1 MSGIFG
7 AFSTTETP
15 VLEEVYLGLYALQHR
30 GQEAAGIAWPDNGRI
45 SSSRGLGLLHD
56 ALSQQKLA
64 EIPAYSAIAHVSC
77 SPLDLSQPQN
87 ILPLSANYARGL
99 IAISHDGCITN
110 LPDLTKDLEERG
122 SIFHSTTDS
131 EAILHLIAQE
141 AHMQPIEALVSSLK
155 KLKGSSSLLVLLE
168 NELVAFRDP
177 WGFKPL
183 CLGQKKNTYYLA
195 SESCALDIVG
205 AKLIRDI
212 NPGEIVIIDK
222 NGIKSLNILTQKNTE
237 RRMKCSFEYVYTA
250 RPDSVI
256 DGRSVY
262 KARKEM
268 GRRLAIKSPCPNAD
282 IAAGTPDS
290 GTISAIGYSEES
302 KTPFELAVVR
312 NRYVG
317 RTFIQPTQKVRELGV
332 KIKLNPIS
340 DVFENKKTV
349 IIDDSIVR
357 GTTAQ
362 SIISMIR
369 NSGAKEVHLRVAS
382 PPVIFPC
389 KYSVDSRKEKSL
401 AAVKMSLEELCKKI
415 NADSLGYLTEED
427 LIESIGIP
435 KEQLCTACFTGEYLQ
450 EDAADEECGN
460 ES

>member
-7 AFSTTETP
+7 AYSKTEKP

-30 GQEAAGIAWPDNGRI
+30 GQESAGIAWPNNGRVNT
-45 SSSRGLGLLHD
+45 SRGVGLLHN
-56 ALSQQKLA
+56 ALDQQKLA
-64 EIPAYSAIAHVSC
+64 KISASSAIAHVSC

-99 IAISHDGCITN
+99 IALSHDGCITN
-110 LPDLTKDLEERG
+110 LSALTKQLEQRG

-131 EAILHLIAQE
+131 EAILHLMAQK
-141 AHMQPIEALVSSLK
+141 AHMQPLDALVDSLR
-155 KLKGSSSLLVLLE
+155 KLEGSSSLLVLLE
-168 NELVAFRDP
+168 DALIASRDP

-183 CLGQKKNTYYLA
+183 CIGEKDGTYYAA

-205 AKLIRDI
+205 AKLIRDVA
-212 NPGEIVIIDK
+212 PGEIVIMSK
-222 NGIKSLNILTQKNTE
+222 NGIKSLNIPNQNNCS
-237 RRMKCSFEYVYTA
+237 RHMKCSFEYVYTA
-250 RPDSVI
+250 RPDSII

-262 KARKEM
+262 EARKEM
-268 GRRLAIKSPCPNAD
+268 GKRLASNSPCPNAD
-282 IAAGTPDS
+282 IAAGMPDS
-290 GTISAIGYSEES
+290 GTIAAIGYAEEA

-340 DVFENKKTV
+340 KVFKDKKAV

-357 GTTAQ
+357 GTTAK

-369 NSGAKEVHLRVAS
+369 NSGATEVHLRVAS
-382 PPVIFPC
+382 PPVLHPC
-389 KYSVDSRKEKSL
+389 KYGIDARKEESL
-401 AAVKMSLEELCKKI
+401 AAVRMSVEELCENI
-415 NADSLGYLTEED
+415 NADSLDYLTKDD
-427 LIESIGIP
+427 LVAAIGIP
-435 KEQLCTACFTGEYLQ
+435 EDQLCTACFTGKYLPNDDRGQ
-450 EDAADEECGN
+450 GV
-460 ES
+460 

>member
-1 MSGIFG
+1 
-7 AFSTTETP
+7 
-15 VLEEVYLGLYALQHR
+15 
-30 GQEAAGIAWPDNGRI
+30 
-45 SSSRGLGLLHD
+45 
-56 ALSQQKLA
+56 
-64 EIPAYSAIAHVSC
+64 
-77 SPLDLSQPQN
+77 
-87 ILPLSANYARGL
+87 
-99 IAISHDGCITN
+99 
-110 LPDLTKDLEERG
+110 
-122 SIFHSTTDS
+122 
-131 EAILHLIAQE
+131 
-141 AHMQPIEALVSSLK
+141 
-155 KLKGSSSLLVLLE
+155 
-168 NELVAFRDP
+168 
-177 WGFKPL
+177 
-183 CLGQKKNTYYLA
+183 
-195 SESCALDIVG
+195 
-205 AKLIRDI
+205 
-212 NPGEIVIIDK
+212 
-222 NGIKSLNILTQKNTE
+222 
-237 RRMKCSFEYVYTA
+237 MKCSFEYVYTA

-268 GRRLAIKSPCPNAD
+268 GRRLAIKAPCPEAD
-282 IAAGTPDS
+282 IAAGMPDS

-340 DVFENKKTV
+340 DVFKNKKAV

-369 NSGAKEVHLRVAS
+369 NSGATEVHLRVSS

-389 KYSVDSRKEKSL
+389 KYSVDSRKEKTL

-427 LIESIGIP
+427 LVESIGIP
-435 KEQLCTACFTGEYLQ
+435 KDQLCTACFTGEYLQ
-450 EDAADEECGN
+450 EDITNKERDN
-460 ES
+460 E